1 LDGKA
6 MPVEHNL
13 ARNASQDLL
22 THRISMRGCHVSDVR
37 AANRA
42 SILEELA
49 QEGPLSRIALARRLN
64 LSRTTVSHIV
74 ADLLTEGCVRED
86 GELPAS
92 EVGGRRATLLWLCK
106 ESDTQE

>member
-1 LDGKA
+1 MRA
-6 MPVEHNL
+6 EHDL
-13 ARNASQDLL
+13 ARDASQDLL
-22 THRISMRGCHVSDVR
+22 TRSVSARGFRVSDVR

-74 ADLLTEGCVRED
+74 ADLLTEGRVRED

-92 EVGGRRATLLWLCK
+92 EVGGRRATLLWLCAGRDDASSVA
-106 ESDTQE
+106 E